1 MTRTATAPTDL
12 LTSADDHAIVF
23 HEGLVGCQDW
33 KRFVL
38 MVDDDT
44 EGALPVAVLQSLDDT
59 NISLFVTDPKLLEPT
74 YTANV
79 AEADRT
85 ELGLDADQQPTLYCT
100 LTVGQ
105 DGWLTA
111 NLLGP
116 LVVNPTT
123 RKAKQVVLTDSG
135 YSTRQPVAQMSSE
148 QED

>member
-1 MTRTATAPTDL
+1 MTRTATATTEL
-12 LTSADDHAIVF
+12 LSTADDHAIVF
-23 HEGLVGCQDW
+23 PDGLVGCQDW

-44 EGALPVAVLQSLDDT
+44 DGALPVAVLQSLDDD
-59 NISLFVTDPKLLEPT
+59 NISLFVTDPTLLEPT
-74 YTANV
+74 YTAKM
-79 AEADRT
+79 AEADRA

-135 YSTRQPVAQMSSE
+135 YSTRQPVARMSAA